1 MIDMLTDEK
10 RQAIETIDTLMADY
24 CTQCLIKSHLRKEES
39 KTSAHH
45 FCINECSVG
54 QRIQALGK
62 YLQ

>member
-1 MIDMLTDEK
+1 MTDMLTEEK
-10 RQAIETIDTLMADY
+10 RRAIDMIDTLMADY

-45 FCINECSVG
+45 FCIQQCSVG

-62 YLQ
+62 HLQ